1 MKLGKGINYS
11 RYCWQWRGT
20 EALNFTDYMDP
31 DPNGGLRDQIS
42 PARIS
47 EASTHVALINHLGF
61 DTIRLPIT
69 FHCWISTDTNLIE
82 DDHRYWV
89 VLDNMISACQAN
101 NLNLVISYHHAP
113 TSADFARP
121 LAIWQQIAQRPSV
134 LNAGDNVVFEIFNE
148 ADASILN
155 ADLKTNYINLIND
168 IRTIPQHANRW
179 MVVGGNNW
187 NDIGFENEEGVED
200 AGLMGFSSLNL
211 PNIIYTFHSY
221 EPKLF
226 TNQGFI
232 AEPCYQT
239 TGISFPVKQP
249 LPPFVSSP
257 KCETSPGGFNEGQ
270 FKYDNYAVDNGN
282 KTGFGM
288 GSVPFLIRRINDAKA
303 WSVRNGDVPL
313 WCGEWGCHRSLSA
326 IPDDGSIERF
336 ISAMLIAL
344 KAHDVD
350 WCWWDFEGPFTIF
363 DPVPDVVNLPD
374 SFGVVTC
381 TNDTLSPL
389 IRKLMKLSRPL

>member
-31 DPNGGLRDQIS
+31 DGGNRDQIS
-42 PARIS
+42 PTRIS
-47 EASTHVALINHLGF
+47 EARTHVALINHLGF

-69 FHCWISTDTNLIE
+69 FHCWTTPDTDQIGE
-82 DDHRYWV
+82 DHRYWV

-113 TSADFARP
+113 TTLDFARP
-121 LAIWQQIAQRPSV
+121 MAMWQEIAQRQSV
-134 LNAGDNVVFEIFNE
+134 LDASDKVVFEIFNE
-148 ADASILN
+148 ADSSIDN
-155 ADLKTNYINLIND
+155 ATLRSNYIAIINA
-168 IRTIPQHANRW
+168 IRTIPEHANRW
-179 MVVGGNNW
+179 MVVGGNSW
-187 NDIGFENEEGVED
+187 NDIGFD
-200 AGLMGFSSLNL
+200 DQGLTNFTPLGL

-221 EPKLF
+221 EPKPF
-226 TNQGFI
+226 TNQGFKV
-232 AEPCYQT
+232 EPCYQT
-239 TGISFPVKQP
+239 KGISFPAKSS
-249 LPPFVSSP
+249 LPPYVPSAA
-257 KCETSPGGFNEGQ
+257 CTTGEGQ
-270 FKYDNYAVDNGN
+270 FKYDNYAQDLGTG
-282 KTGFGM
+282 TGFGM
-288 GSVPFLIRRINDAKA
+288 GTVPFLIKRVNEAKA
-303 WSVRNGDVPL
+303 WSVKNDDVPL
-313 WCGEWGCHRSLSA
+313 WCGEWGCHRSLVA
-326 IPDDGSIERF
+326 IPDDGSIKRF

-381 TNDTLSPL
+381 TDDTLSPL
-389 IRKLMKLSRPL
+389 IRKLMKLNRRS